1 MAAKSPEAGSRRTC
15 ISTTDWRGRDAQY
28 VHPHSG
34 CAKFAAPGRP
44 RPGILQRRRSAR
56 RSGALDQAHES
67 VQLVT
72 EGRGDRR
79 PLCVRQE
86 GQGHDD
92 DTATARPRYRSHV
105 STSLTARGDLAQV
118 VNGARIQLCDDSQ
131 DEVLTTLRRTPARLF
146 VFGDRVYES
155 ANGGLVVVPG
165 WRGPGVG
172 LG

>member
-1 MAAKSPEAGSRRTC
+1 VTADTPAFGRPVAGS
-15 ISTTDWRGRDAQY
+15 S
-28 VHPHSG
+28 SG
-34 CAKFAAPGRP
+34 DGQLAG
-44 RPGILQRRRSAR
+44 
-56 RSGALDQAHES
+56 SGALDQAHES

-105 STSLTARGDLAQV
+105 STSLAAGGDLAQV

-131 DEVLTTLRRTPARLF
+131 DEVLTTLRRTPARLP
-146 VFGDRVYES
+146 VLGDRVY
-155 ANGGLVVVPG
+155 GGALVLTG
-165 WRGPGVG
+165 IRFRGGDLAKPEWTFS
-172 LG
+172 LPRARWTLNAWMRSPRR